1 MIPRVLTRT
10 TLALATAAALTAT
23 NPSYAATIITDADA
37 HVWKG
42 ATDNT
47 NYGSSTQLQ
56 VQDFSSTSSLL
67 AYVRFDLSGYTP
79 GSFTTATL
87 DLTSDTTV
95 GSPAIGN
102 SFYVWGLRNSQNADG
117 WGENTITYNNAP
129 GLDGVVSG
137 DGEVAT
143 LDVDTTNK
151 ADLLFTTNMV
161 ASGNTLSLS
170 NAALLNFL
178 NADTDGKVTFII
190 GAPKVSGDPAFFF
203 ASEEHATLAAPTL
216 NVQVGSSSITF
227 TDWQTANSTTGDSD
241 DDHDAD
247 GVMNGIEYFLSG
259 NTDTAGFTALPG
271 LSNNSGVL
279 SITWTK
285 AAGYAGTYGTHYWV
299 ETSESLTGAWTPETL
314 GVTVTLTGN
323 DVKYTF
329 PSPLGAK
336 KFAHLVVTGP

>member
-87 DLTSDTTV
+87 DLTSATTV
-95 GSPAIGN
+95 GSPAIGK
-102 SFYVWGLRNSQNADG
+102 SFYVWGLRDSQNADG
-117 WGENTITYNNAP
+117 WVENTITYNNAP

-190 GAPKVSGDPAFFF
+190 GAPMVSSNPAFFI

-216 NVQVGSSSITF
+216 N
-227 TDWQTANSTTGDSD
+227 
-241 DDHDAD
+241 
-247 GVMNGIEYFLSG
+247 
-259 NTDTAGFTALPG
+259 FTAVPEPSAALLGG
-271 LSNNSGVL
+271 LGFL
-279 SITWTK
+279 
-285 AAGYAGTYGTHYWV
+285 A
-299 ETSESLTGAWTPETL
+299 LL
-314 GVTVTLTGN
+314 RRRR
-323 DVKYTF
+323 
-329 PSPLGAK
+329 
-336 KFAHLVVTGP
+336 